1 MASGRTGTRSAKPQ
15 WFGQLATFGRADLR
29 KSITQI
35 FTTLVPYVALLAL
48 MFLTIRQGLP
58 YVLTLGLGVVAAGFL
73 VRTFILFHD
82 CCHGSFFASRR
93 ANRILGTITG
103 ILTFTPYEEWRLAH
117 SRHHATAGDL
127 DNRGHGDVYT
137 MTVEE
142 YRDAPL
148 WMQVGYRLFRH
159 PLVMLGFGPVWVFL
173 LSQRITPRGAGKGA
187 RISTWVTNAALLA
200 IAVAATLTIGLRTY
214 VLIQLPVILMAAAA
228 GIWLFY
234 VQHNFEGVY
243 WARHEEWDSLR
254 AAMEGSSYYKLP
266 KVLQWFT
273 GSIGLH
279 HIHHLRAT
287 IPNYH
292 LQPAYD
298 AIPEVQTVRPLTLRR
313 SLKSLS
319 LRLYDEEAGKMVGF
333 RAARRGA
340 KPESDI
346 RSNS

>member
-1 MASGRTGTRSAKPQ
+1 MASDRTRTSGAKPE
-15 WFGQLATFGRADLR
+15 WFAQLATFGHADLR
-29 KSITQI
+29 KAIVQV
-35 FTTLVPYVALLAL
+35 FTTLVPYAALWAL
-48 MFLTIRQGLP
+48 MYVTIRQGLP
-58 YVLTLGLGVVAAGFL
+58 YALTLGLGVLAAGFL
-73 VRTFILFHD
+73 VRTFIIFHD
-82 CCHGSFFASRR
+82 CGHGSFFKSRR

-117 SRHHATAGDL
+117 ARHHATAGDL
-127 DNRGHGDVYT
+127 DRRGQGDVYT

-148 WMQVGYRLFRH
+148 WLRVGYRVFRH
-159 PLVMLGFGPVWVFL
+159 PVIMFGIGPVWVFL
-173 LSQRITPRGAGKGA
+173 LSQRFTPKGAGRGA
-187 RISTWVTNAALLA
+187 RISTWLTNAVLLA
-200 IAVAATLTIGLRTY
+200 IMVGAAFTIGLRTY
-214 VLIQLPVILMAAAA
+214 VLIQLPVILMAASA

-254 AAMEGSSYYKLP
+254 AAMEGSSYYRLP
-266 KVLQWFT
+266 KLLQWIT

-298 AIPEVQTVRPLTLRR
+298 AIPEVQAVRPLTPRR

-319 LRLYDEEAGKMVGF
+319 LRLYDEEAGTMVGF
-333 RAARRGA
+333 RAALRTAQPGSEWR
-340 KPESDI
+340 SD
-346 RSNS
+346 S